1 MSMITRFRSS
11 SIRSVGLALA
21 AGTAIMAL
29 QPSPAMAQFWGYGSW
44 YGAPRPWA
52 PAPAYPRAYDEDRL
66 RPSEI
71 VDLLRGHGWA
81 ILSPPTRSGQRYMA
95 NVRNGYGQRMFVV
108 LDAYDGRLL
117 STRMLD
123 ERPDTNRLAAIPGES
138 DDHARP
144 ILPGAGSATPA
155 PRKPRA
161 VAPQIK
167 RVQPPA
173 AVKATP
179 LAPPDTKD
187 GAVAVAKPTATQPAT
202 KPALPLPSTV
212 KGTPDKGTPDSGQA
226 PVVRQVYPDSGA
238 PAASAPATPKIEP
251 TGPAPA
257 QAASATLAPAEASPA
272 PVVPAAPAPATPAKP
287 AAKAAL
293 PPDAGYE

>member
-71 VDLLRGHGWA
+71 VDLLRGYGWVV
-81 ILSPPTRSGQRYMA
+81 LSPPRPSGQRYTL
-95 NVRNGYGQRMFVV
+95 NVRNAYGQRMFVV
-108 LDAYDGRLL
+108 LDAYSGRLL
-117 STRMLD
+117 STRMVE

-144 ILPGAGSATPA
+144 ILPGAGSAIPA

-187 GAVAVAKPTATQPAT
+187 GAVAVAKPTAT

-238 PAASAPATPKIEP
+238 PAASAPAAPKIEP
-251 TGPAPA
+251 ASPAPA
-257 QAASATLAPAEASPA
+257 QAASATPAEASPA